1 MVTNEPILH
10 EFSLM
15 LMLLLLL
22 LLLLVLLNLEEQ
34 VQGCGV
40 VVVILL
46 LLLLLD
52 VVEWKV
58 RRKIVES
65 VSSLVCGFH
74 LRR

>member
-1 MVTNEPILH
+1 MTNEPILH

-46 LLLLLD
+46 LLLD

-74 LRR
+74 FRR